1 MADRTGKCINFGL
14 CSKADSRELIPVAG
28 GGDFSCPECGKPLT
42 DAAGS
47 ARGGGGGKGS
57 SGKKAIAIGALG
69 LVLIAGTAYKFL
81 SEPEET
87 KDKTDKGANVAVV
100 NPPNTNPPVIP
111 PNTNPPVTPPSS
123 VPPGVQPPTTPPG
136 LPPAAPMTAPHQPV
150 YPPSPKQ
157 KPVVAPPPESEPAPA
172 SDVEKPVRSA
182 PGTMIARLLNP
193 ISTSTSSEGDQFQA
207 KVENGPYRGQILTG
221 SIKKLSKGKKN
232 AELELEFTKL
242 NGKPIPMKLDLA
254 SISNSQGVK
263 GVDDENNRIEGQSSK
278 KKIAIITAIGAG
290 VGAGFGKLIGKSG
303 KATAIGAGGGAGVAY
318 LLSVK
323 VISHAKD
330 IELNPGSQLTLR
342 ESER

>member
-1 MADRTGKCINFGL
+1 MADRTGKCVNFGL
-14 CSKADSRELIPVAG
+14 CGKADSREIIPVAG

-42 DAAGS
+42 EVSAGGATGGAKAA
-47 ARGGGGGKGS
+47 

-69 LVLIAGTAYKFL
+69 LALIAGTAYKFL
-81 SEPEET
+81 SAPPEST
-87 KDKTDKGANVAVV
+87 DKTDKGSNLAVI
-100 NPPNTNPPVIP
+100 NPPNPGIPQNPQDPNAPVLPPVQNGP
-111 PNTNPPVTPPSS
+111 ETPNQKAPGISPNENVPMRQTPPPVRRPPQTPPD
-123 VPPGVQPPTTPPG
+123 VEPPERA
-136 LPPAAPMTAPHQPV
+136 PAA
-150 YPPSPKQ
+150 
-157 KPVVAPPPESEPAPA
+157 
-172 SDVEKPVRSA
+172 EKPVRSA
-182 PGTMIARLLNP
+182 PGTMVARLLNP
-193 ISTSTSSEGDQFQA
+193 ISTKTSSEGDQFQA

-221 SIKKLSKGKKN
+221 TIKKLSKGKKN
-232 AELELEFTKL
+232 TELELDFTKL
-242 NGKPIPMKLDLA
+242 NGNPIPVKLDLT

-303 KATAIGAGGGAGVAY
+303 KATAIGAVGGGGVAY

-342 ESER
+342 ESAR